1 MFITFFPVE
10 DGGDLVHHE
19 VGEHHVALV
28 EDWRPALVRHRAVH
42 QQVRADE
49 VEHAVRQLP
58 RVLDTRARPR
68 LRHLAARHRQPCT
81 RARLLLLE
89 LGVEG
94 RADVVNVEGADAGAQ
109 EAIEV
114 GGWWSMAAVLNGAYR
129 SVLQTRMKLN
139 RIILCLISVRPVLI
153 EKKIPDYDFVSL

>member
-1 MFITFFPVE
+1 M
-10 DGGDLVHHE
+10 
-19 VGEHHVALV
+19 
-28 EDWRPALVRHRAVH
+28 RHRAVH

-153 EKKIPDYDFVSL
+153 EKKYLIMTLSAFENSALVSSKAPAIHLENILMSF